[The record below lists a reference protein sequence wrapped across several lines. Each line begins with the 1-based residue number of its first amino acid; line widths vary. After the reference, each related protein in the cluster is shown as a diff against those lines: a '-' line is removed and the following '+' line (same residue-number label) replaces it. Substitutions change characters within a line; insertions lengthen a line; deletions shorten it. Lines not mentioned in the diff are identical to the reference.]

1 MKTLRLTI
9 AGIGLILLMA
19 IPATAGMIYMQVIER
34 LNTDDMHVLDSSVT
48 LMQDLELLVFQV
60 RVRGSAGLMIPA
72 KRGQVDGA
80 PVLGQVCANRCTRSN
95 RIPGSRWKNRC
106 PRIPLFTL

>member
-9 AGIGLILLMA
+9 AGIGLFLLMA

-34 LNTDDMHVLDSSVT
+34 LNTDDMQVLDSSVT

-60 RVRGSAGLMIPA
+60 RVRGSAGRTIPT
-72 KRGQVDGA
+72 KRGQLDGA
-80 PVLGQVCANRCTRSN
+80 PVLGQVCANGCTRSN

-106 PRIPLFTL
+106 PKILLFT